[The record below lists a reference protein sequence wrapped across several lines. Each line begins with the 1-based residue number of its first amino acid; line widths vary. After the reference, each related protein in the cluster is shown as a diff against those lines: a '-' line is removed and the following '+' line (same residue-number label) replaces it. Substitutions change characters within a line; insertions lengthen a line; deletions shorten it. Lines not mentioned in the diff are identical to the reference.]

1 MGNPFIFVPKEEEGQ
16 NSLVTTPKIGSNPF
30 KILPEANQN
39 ENNLDTTPRVGG
51 NPFVILPKINTE
63 TDPLGDQDAN
73 PQSDSLTF
81 QTPDLSTE
89 QTPVQD
95 QPIVEDRPVFQPPV
109 QEGVRPD
116 RVSPITG
123 LTFDQELDIK
133 GLENREQELNQQR
146 IKTILDQPG
155 PTAEKAELFDIQNP
169 SVTNVEQG
177 KSGQFFRTDVP
188 FIGFKKVSD
197 LEAAMR

>member
-81 QTPDLSTE
+81 QTPDLFTE
-89 QTPVQD
+89 KTPVH
-95 QPIVEDRPVFQPPV
+95 F
-109 QEGVRPD
+109 
-116 RVSPITG
+116 
-123 LTFDQELDIK
+123 
-133 GLENREQELNQQR
+133 
-146 IKTILDQPG
+146 
-155 PTAEKAELFDIQNP
+155 
-169 SVTNVEQG
+169 
-177 KSGQFFRTDVP
+177 
-188 FIGFKKVSD
+188 
-197 LEAAMR
+197 